1 MTRTK
6 SFRTFAVVAVL
17 MTFLLA
23 GTAEAGSFNS
33 SKNVGSFDLS
43 VFSQAWDWLSSLWS
57 ATATPAP
64 AEGDGGT
71 SSSATSAPTTCTDGD
86 SGWGID
92 PNGCK

>member
-6 SFRTFAVVAVL
+6 SFRTFAVAAVL

-23 GTAEAGSFNS
+23 GTAEAGSFNT
-33 SKNVGSFDLS
+33 SKNVGSFDLTLL
-43 VFSQAWDWLSSLWS
+43 SQAWDWLSSLWS
-57 ATATPAP
+57 ATTTTPP

-71 SSSATSAPTTCTDGD
+71 SSSSTSPPATCIDGD

>member
-6 SFRTFAVVAVL
+6 SFRSFAVLAVL

-33 SKNVGSFDLS
+33 SKNVGSFELS
-43 VFSQAWDWLSSLWS
+43 VFSQAWDWFSSLWS
-57 ATATPAP
+57 ASTTATPP
-64 AEGDGGT
+64 QDGGT
-71 SSSATSAPTTCTDGD
+71 STPNPTPPCTANCTD

-92 PNGCK
+92 PNGGN